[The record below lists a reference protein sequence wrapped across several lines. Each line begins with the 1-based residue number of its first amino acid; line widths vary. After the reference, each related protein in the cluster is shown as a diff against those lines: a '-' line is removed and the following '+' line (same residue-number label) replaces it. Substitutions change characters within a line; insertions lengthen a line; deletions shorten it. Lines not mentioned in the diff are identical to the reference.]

1 MILCLNYLWIF
12 HFRTTDTGA
21 ECISDFFRN
30 HFIITMKISTLF
42 KANFPFIPSRFPVF
56 YGWVIVVF
64 TTLGIMSSIPG
75 QTMGVGIYTD
85 FLIQSSQLSRMQ
97 ISMAYMTGTILSS
110 LLLPL
115 AGRYYDLLGAR
126 IMIVFAG
133 IGLGFSLLLFSET
146 STLIK
151 LLQSIFPGL
160 SSLSS
165 ELFVMIVI
173 FLLLRQFGQGIMAM
187 VSRNTLAKWFE
198 RRRGLV
204 SGISGIFV
212 AFSFSGA
219 PLFMNILIEDY
230 GNSGSMVLMALIF
243 GFGMAFVGWMFFRDN
258 PEECGLLMDG
268 KKIST
273 VERVKQ
279 PLEPEV
285 TLKEALRTYNFW
297 IFCLGLCS
305 AALIVTGLTFHISS
319 IGAIAGLSRMET
331 YELFLPM
338 SVISVISHFVAGWAS
353 DRMPLK
359 NLLMVML
366 VGLAVG
372 SLGIL
377 NLESIWYRL
386 MLVVGFGVQ
395 GGVWGCLTV
404 VAWPRFYGRKHLGA
418 ISGAF
423 MGAQVFASAIGPA
436 VFGMSESFNGD
447 YSSAAWIS
455 VALNLLLLLGA
466 TRAVSYYRPL
476 ASA

>member
-1 MILCLNYLWIF
+1 
-12 HFRTTDTGA
+12 
-21 ECISDFFRN
+21 
-30 HFIITMKISTLF
+30 MKISTVF
-42 KANFPFIPSRFPVF
+42 QTNFPFLPSRFPFF
-56 YGWVIVVF
+56 YGWVIVVV

-75 QTMGVGIYTD
+75 QTMGVGVYTD

-115 AGRYYDLLGAR
+115 AGRYYDLFGAR

-133 IGLGFSLLLFSET
+133 FGLGFSLLLFSEK
-146 STLIK
+146 SLLIQ
-151 LLQSIFPGL
+151 LLHSIFPNL
-160 SSLSS
+160 SKLII
-165 ELFVMIVI
+165 EIFVITVI
-173 FLLLRQFGQGIMAM
+173 FFLLRQFGQGIMAM

-198 RRRGLV
+198 YRRGLV

-219 PLFMNILIEDY
+219 PLFMNIIIEDY
-230 GNSGSMVLMALIF
+230 DYSGSMVIMALIF
-243 GFGMAFVGWMFFRDN
+243 GFGMALIGWLFFRDN
-258 PEECGLLMDG
+258 PEDCGLLMDG
-268 KKIST
+268 KKITPSET
-273 VERVKQ
+273 TNH
-279 PLEPEV
+279 LTEPEV
-285 TLKEALRTYNFW
+285 TLKEALQTYNFW
-297 IFCLGLCS
+297 IFLQGLRS
-305 AALIVTGLTFHISS
+305 ASLIVTGLTFHISS
-319 IGAIAGLSRMET
+319 IGALAGLTRMET

-359 NLLMVML
+359 YLLML
-366 VGLAVG
+366 LLLGLAVG
-372 SLGIL
+372 ALGIL
-377 NLESIWYRL
+377 NLESYWCRL
-386 MLVVGFGVQ
+386 MLVTGFGVQ

-436 VFGMSESFNGD
+436 VFGMSKSLNGD
-447 YSSAAWIS
+447 YTSAAWIS

-466 TRAVSYYRPL
+466 TKAVSYYRPL
-476 ASA
+476 PCKQL